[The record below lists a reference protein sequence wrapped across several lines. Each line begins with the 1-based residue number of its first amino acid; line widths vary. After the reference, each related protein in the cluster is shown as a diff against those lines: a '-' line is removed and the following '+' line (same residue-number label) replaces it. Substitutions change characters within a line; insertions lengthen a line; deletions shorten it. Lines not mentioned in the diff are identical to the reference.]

1 MSAFN
6 KAWMVLKNLAPTS
19 PDDPMGTK
27 LIDSMFCQQCGQGL
41 GPKDP
46 KCERCGAPNPIFGV
60 KLPPYVPSMGE
71 GQ

>member
-1 MSAFN
+1 MSAFD

-27 LIDSMFCQQCGQGL
+27 LIDSMFCQQCKRGL

-46 KCERCGAPNPIFGV
+46 KCESCGAPNPIFGV
-60 KLPPYVPSMGE
+60 KLPPYMGE